1 MDLVP
6 AIILAAVVT
15 IGSGLSLRKLH
26 ERRVER
32 HLARLEKRLK
42 AGQDRYF
49 EELRELESYDPRK
62 NPPWKNVALEGLGL
76 VSVFAGAL
84 TFLLNLD
91 V

>member
-26 ERRVER
+26 ERRIER
-32 HLARLEKRLK
+32 HCARLEDRLR

-49 EELRELESYDPRK
+49 EELRELQARDPLR
-62 NPPWKNVALEGLGL
+62 PPPAFLQDRRADEIVTL
-76 VSVFAGAL
+76 AG
-84 TFLLNLD
+84 
-91 V
+91 

>member
-6 AIILAAVVT
+6 AIILAAVVS

-32 HLARLEKRLK
+32 HCARLEDRLK

-49 EELRELESYDPRK
+49 EELRELQAYDPRT
-62 NPPWKNVALEGLGL
+62 NPPWKNIALELL
-76 VSVFAGAL
+76 ALASIFAGFL
-84 TFLLNLD
+84 TLLLNLD
-91 V
+91 F